1 MARRLTLRIDAEL
14 IERARR
20 HGQVH
25 GKSISRLVADYF
37 AALEDVDRVE
47 EAEYPPMTRSLHGA
61 LRGADISREDYR
73 VALERKYLG

>member
-1 MARRLTLRIDAEL
+1 MARRLTLRIDTEL